1 MVDSI
6 APGSPADLAGLQ
18 KNDILISING
28 LSVKHAPHEVVINF
42 MRSKSNVAVVVTRDL
57 EG

>member
-6 APGSPADLAGLQ
+6 APGSPADLAGLH

-42 MRSKSNVAVVVTRDL
+42 MRSKGEVSVVVTREM

>member
-1 MVDSI
+1 MESI
-6 APGSPADLAGLQ
+6 APGSPADKAGLQ
-18 KNDILISING
+18 KNDIVISING

-42 MRSKSNVAVVVTRDL
+42 MRSKSVVSVVITRDV